1 MTKKHPVN
9 SDLSDPTINP
19 KTGETRVADVLTVVW
34 MLTVMQVLLFELAT
48 VGFRWYF
55 ARNPERVRLGAFAD
69 LLYLCAALG
78 GCISLLLLPLV
89 WRIRR
94 TKPPLGITLFAAVV
108 AALPIVAL
116 LLNIGMARQ

>member
-1 MTKKHPVN
+1 MPKQHDAKPE
-9 SDLSDPTINP
+9 LSDPTINP
-19 KTGETRVADVLTVVW
+19 KTGETRVADMLTVAW
-34 MLTVMQVLLFELAT
+34 MLTVMQVLFFELAT
-48 VGFRWYF
+48 VAFRWYF
-55 ARNPERVRLGAFAD
+55 ARNPEQVQLGAFSD

-108 AALPIVAL
+108 ALLPVVAL
-116 LLNIGMARQ
+116 LFNVGMARQ